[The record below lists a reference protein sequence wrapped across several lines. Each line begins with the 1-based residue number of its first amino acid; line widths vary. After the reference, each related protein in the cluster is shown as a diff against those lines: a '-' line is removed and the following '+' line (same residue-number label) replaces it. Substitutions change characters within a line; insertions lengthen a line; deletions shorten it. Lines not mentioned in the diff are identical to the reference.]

1 VRLFF
6 LLSFV
11 LSTALMGPIAGLH
24 AVIGKCGLHK
34 THVAETPERFTSPS
48 AFRAADPAVPAF
60 SRADMTSAL
69 DMAAPA
75 LK

>member
-11 LSTALMGPIAGLH
+11 LSTAFTGPIAGLRT
-24 AVIGKCGLHK
+24 VIGKCGLHK
-34 THVAETPERFTSPS
+34 TRIAETPERFTSTS
-48 AFRAADPAVPAF
+48 AFRGADPAVPAF